1 MPPFGFIDRS
11 LIKKSRPVHGYVC
24 KSLRGTVGAFRFD
37 SVVINRHGVANELGI
52 HPPQDFYGWH
62 GSGPPANHFEK
73 LCSVHLFVGKGVSD
87 LDMIAAIANLCDV
100 HFGHGDII
108 NDPARE
114 LSVSEK
120 APPKSRLGRGTRD
133 EACVRYES
141 A

>member
-52 HPPQDFYGWH
+52 HPPQDFYGWL

-73 LCSVHLFVGKGVSD
+73 LCSVHLFMGKGLSD

-100 HFGHGDII
+100 HFGHGDFI

-114 LSVSEK
+114 LSAERK
-120 APPKSRLGRGTRD
+120 GPAQKQAWTGHKR
-133 EACVRYES
+133 
-141 A
+141 